1 MQGVDLPKRQIYL
14 VYAAMMMAT
23 ALSALD
29 GTIINTAMTTIIGEL
44 GGLRAYTWVGTAYL
58 LTSTVATPLFGKFSD
73 LFGRRNFT
81 QIAIGTFVI
90 GSLLCAVAN
99 SMTLLVIGRGIQGI
113 GGGGIMAM
121 SVVVIADIISPRER
135 GRYVGAF
142 MSVYAIASVA
152 GPLLGGFF
160 VDQLNWRWIFLIN
173 IPLGIVA
180 SAMVHSSLRIPFV
193 KRETKVDVLG
203 ALLLVSFITSL
214 VLMISWVS
222 EEWGWSSSPTVA
234 VGALT
239 ATLLAGFLWWEPR
252 ASDPI
257 LPLHLFKNRI
267 VQMVIPMVALVGALI
282 TAVGAFMPLFLQAV
296 SGVSPMNSGL
306 LMVPMMGG
314 ITFTSIW
321 VGRRIATTGRYKI
334 WPILGMICGIAGTV
348 AMTFINDS
356 PVAITAAVIGMVFVG
371 FATGATMPTGTLVVQ
386 NSVDV
391 RDLGIASSVTVLC
404 RSLGQTI
411 ALAAFGAIFNAQV
424 IGKIE
429 DEYLRTPRTIN
440 NLPEPARSN
449 AINVITDGV
458 QAVFMWAVP
467 LAVLAFICTLFIVE
481 LPLRQQTALEEQQDA
496 VAL

>member
-1 MQGVDLPKRQIYL
+1 
-14 VYAAMMMAT
+14 
-23 ALSALD
+23 
-29 GTIINTAMTTIIGEL
+29 
-44 GGLRAYTWVGTAYL
+44 
-58 LTSTVATPLFGKFSD
+58 
-73 LFGRRNFT
+73 
-81 QIAIGTFVI
+81 
-90 GSLLCAVAN
+90 
-99 SMTLLVIGRGIQGI
+99 
-113 GGGGIMAM
+113 
-121 SVVVIADIISPRER
+121 
-135 GRYVGAF
+135 
-142 MSVYAIASVA
+142 
-152 GPLLGGFF
+152 
-160 VDQLNWRWIFLIN
+160 
-173 IPLGIVA
+173 
-180 SAMVHSSLRIPFV
+180 
-193 KRETKVDVLG
+193 
-203 ALLLVSFITSL
+203 
-214 VLMISWVS
+214 
-222 EEWGWSSSPTVA
+222 
-234 VGALT
+234 
-239 ATLLAGFLWWEPR
+239 
-252 ASDPI
+252 
-257 LPLHLFKNRI
+257 
-267 VQMVIPMVALVGALI
+267 
-282 TAVGAFMPLFLQAV
+282 V

-386 NSVDV
+386 NSVDI

-440 NLPEPARSN
+440 NLPEPARSD

-481 LPLRQQTALEEQQDA
+481 LPLRQQTALKEQQDA

>member
-1 MQGVDLPKRQIYL
+1 VQGIDLPKKKVYL

-29 GTIINTAMTTIIGEL
+29 GTIINTAMTTIVGDL

-58 LTSTVATPLFGKFSD
+58 LTSTVVTPLFGKFSD

-81 QIAIGTFVI
+81 QIAIGTFVV
-90 GSLLCAVAN
+90 GSLICAIAN
-99 SMTLLVIGRGIQGI
+99 SMTVLVIGRGVQGI

-180 SAMVHSSLRIPFV
+180 SAMVHSSLRIPFI
-193 KRETKVDVLG
+193 KRDTQIDFIG
-203 ALLLVSFITSL
+203 AFLLVGSITSL
-214 VLMISWVS
+214 VLMISWIS
-222 EEWGWSSSPTVA
+222 GEWGWSSAPTVA
-234 VGALT
+234 TGALT
-239 ATLLAGFLWWEPR
+239 VSLFAGFIWWEPH
-252 ASDPI
+252 AADPI

-267 VQMVIPMVALVGALI
+267 VQMVIPMVAIVGALI
-282 TAVGAFMPLFLQAV
+282 TAAGAFMPLFLQAV

-306 LMVPMMGG
+306 LMVPMMAG
-314 ITFTSIW
+314 ITVTSIW
-321 VGRRIATTGRYKI
+321 VGRRIAHTGRYKI
-334 WPILGMICGIAGTV
+334 WPVLGMICGVFGMV
-348 AMTFINDS
+348 LMTFINDT
-356 PVAITAAVIGMVFVG
+356 PLAISAAVIGMVFVG
-371 FATGATMPTGTLVVQ
+371 FATGATMPTGTLIVQ
-386 NSVDV
+386 NSVDI

-411 ALAAFGAIFNAQV
+411 ALAAFGAIFNANV
-424 IGKIE
+424 LGKID
-429 DEYLRTPRTIN
+429 DEYLRTPRTIKQ
-440 NLPEPARSN
+440 LPEPARSD
-449 AINVITDGV
+449 AIDVITDGV
-458 QAVFMWAVP
+458 SAVFMWAVP
-467 LAVLAFICTLFIVE
+467 LAVIALICTLFIVE
-481 LPLRQQTALEEQQDA
+481 IPLRKNTALQEQHEA
-496 VAL
+496 VL

>member
-1 MQGVDLPKRQIYL
+1 MQDVDLPKRQIFL

-23 ALSALD
+23 ALAALD
-29 GTIINTAMTTIIGEL
+29 GTIINTAMTTIVGEL

-73 LFGRRNFT
+73 IFGRRNFT
-81 QIAIGTFVI
+81 QIAIVTFI
-90 GSLLCAVAN
+90 AGSLLCAIAN
-99 SMTLLVIGRGIQGI
+99 SMTTLVIGRGVQGI

-121 SVVVIADIISPRER
+121 SVVAIADIISPRDR

-180 SAMVHSSLRIPFV
+180 SAMVHSSLRIPFF
-193 KRETKVDVLG
+193 KRDTKVDVLG
-203 ALLLVSFITSL
+203 ALLLVGFITSL

-222 EEWGWSSSPTVA
+222 DEWGWSSSQTVA
-234 VGALT
+234 MGALT
-239 ATLLAGFLWWEPR
+239 VALLASFIWWEPH
-252 ASDPI
+252 AHDPI

-267 VQMVIPMVALVGALI
+267 IQMVIPMVALVGAMI

-314 ITFTSIW
+314 ITITSIW
-321 VGRRIATTGRYKI
+321 VGRRIASTGRYKI
-334 WPILGMICGIAGTV
+334 WPVLGMIAGIAGMV
-348 AMTFINDS
+348 MMTFISNS
-356 PVAITAAVIGMVFVG
+356 ALAIAVAVVGMVFVG
-371 FATGATMPTGTLVVQ
+371 FATGAVMPTGTLIVQ
-386 NSVDV
+386 NSVEI

-411 ALAAFGAIFNAQV
+411 ALAAFGAIFNANV
-424 IGKIE
+424 LGKIN

-440 NLPEPARSN
+440 ELPEPARSD
-449 AINVITDGV
+449 AIEVITQGV

-467 LAVLAFICTLFIVE
+467 LAVIAFICTLFIVE
-481 LPLRQQTALEEQQDA
+481 IPLRQNTALKEQHDA
-496 VAL
+496 TL

>member
-1 MQGVDLPKRQIYL
+1 MQDVDLPKRQIYL

-81 QIAIGTFVI
+81 QIAIGTFVV

-142 MSVYAIASVA
+142 MSVYAVASVA

-203 ALLLVSFITSL
+203 ALLLVSFIISL
-214 VLMISWVS
+214 VLLISWVS
-222 EEWGWSSSPTVA
+222 EEWGW
-234 VGALT
+234 
-239 ATLLAGFLWWEPR
+239 
-252 ASDPI
+252 AS
-257 LPLHLFKNRI
+257 
-267 VQMVIPMVALVGALI
+267 
-282 TAVGAFMPLFLQAV
+282 
-296 SGVSPMNSGL
+296 SGL
-306 LMVPMMGG
+306 VS
-314 ITFTSIW
+314 F
-321 VGRRIATTGRYKI
+321 Y
-334 WPILGMICGIAGTV
+334 
-348 AMTFINDS
+348 
-356 PVAITAAVIGMVFVG
+356 
-371 FATGATMPTGTLVVQ
+371 
-386 NSVDV
+386 
-391 RDLGIASSVTVLC
+391 
-404 RSLGQTI
+404 
-411 ALAAFGAIFNAQV
+411 
-424 IGKIE
+424 
-429 DEYLRTPRTIN
+429 
-440 NLPEPARSN
+440 
-449 AINVITDGV
+449 
-458 QAVFMWAVP
+458 
-467 LAVLAFICTLFIVE
+467 
-481 LPLRQQTALEEQQDA
+481 
-496 VAL
+496 

>member
-1 MQGVDLPKRQIYL
+1 M

-29 GTIINTAMTTIIGEL
+29 GTIINTAMTTIVGDL

-81 QIAIGTFVI
+81 QIAIGTFVV
-90 GSLLCAVAN
+90 GSLVCAMAN
-99 SMTLLVIGRGIQGI
+99 SMTVLVVGRGIQGI

-135 GRYVGAF
+135 GKYVGAF
-142 MSVYAIASVA
+142 MSVYAISSVA

-180 SAMVHSSLRIPFV
+180 SAMVHSSLRIPFI
-193 KRETKVDVLG
+193 RRDTKVDIIG
-203 ALLLVSFITSL
+203 ALLLVSAITSL
-214 VLMISWVS
+214 VLMISIVS
-222 EEWGWSSSPTVA
+222 DEWGWSSPQNVA

-239 ATLLAGFLWWEPR
+239 VSLIAGFIWWEPH
-252 ASDPI
+252 AVDPI
-257 LPLHLFKNRI
+257 IPLHLFKNRI
-267 VQMVIPMVALVGALI
+267 IQMVIPMIALVGALI

-296 SGVSPMNSGL
+296 SGVSPVNSGL

-321 VGRRIATTGRYKI
+321 VGRRIASTGYYKI
-334 WPILGMICGIAGTV
+334 WPTLGMICG
-348 AMTFINDS
+348 
-356 PVAITAAVIGMVFVG
+356 VIGMVMMVFISNSPIAISAAVVGMVLIG
-371 FATGATMPTGTLVVQ
+371 FATGATMPTGTLIVQ

-391 RDLGIASSVTVLC
+391 RDLGVASSVTILC

-411 ALAAFGAIFNAQV
+411 ALAAFGAIFNANV
-424 IGKIE
+424 IGKIDE
-429 DEYLRTPRTIN
+429 EYLRTPRKIN
-440 NLPEPARSN
+440 QLPEPAKSQ
-449 AINVITDGV
+449 AIDVITNGV

-467 LAVLAFICTLFIVE
+467 LAVLAFVFTLFIVE
-481 LPLRQQTALEEQQDA
+481 IPLRQHTALKEQHDA
-496 VAL
+496 AV

>member
-1 MQGVDLPKRQIYL
+1 
-14 VYAAMMMAT
+14 MMMAT
-23 ALSALD
+23 ALAALD

-73 LFGRRNFT
+73 VFGRRNFT
-81 QIAIGTFVI
+81 QIAIGTFILGSVI
-90 GSLLCAVAN
+90 CAAAN
-99 SMTLLVIGRGIQGI
+99 SMTVLVVGRGIQGI

-180 SAMVHSSLRIPFV
+180 SLMVHSSLRIPFF
-193 KRETKVDVLG
+193 KRETKVDIVG

-214 VLMISWVS
+214 VLMISYVS
-222 EEWGWSSSPTVA
+222 EEWGWASGQTVA
-234 VGALT
+234 MGVLT
-239 ATLLAGFLWWEPR
+239 VSLLAVFIWWEPHAR
-252 ASDPI
+252 DPI

-267 VQMVIPMVALVGALI
+267 IQMVIPMVALVGALI

-306 LMVPMMGG
+306 LMVPMMAG
-314 ITFTSIW
+314 ITVTSIW
-321 VGRRIATTGRYKI
+321 VGRRIASTGRYRI
-334 WPILGMICGIAGTV
+334 WPVLGMICGMFGMV
-348 AMTFINDS
+348 LMVFIYNS
-356 PVAITAAVIGMVFVG
+356 TPAIIAAVIGMVFVG
-371 FATGATMPTGTLVVQ
+371 FATGAVMPTGTLIVQ
-386 NSVDV
+386 NSVEI

-411 ALAAFGAIFNAQV
+411 ALAAFGAIFNANV

-440 NLPEPARSN
+440 DLPEPARTD
-449 AINVITDGV
+449 AIDVITNGV

-467 LAVLAFICTLFIVE
+467 LAVIAFICTLFIVE
-481 LPLRQQTALEEQQDA
+481 IPLRQHTALKEQHESA
-496 VAL
+496 VM